1 MSHRTPFA
9 GLTAPDANEPISVDG
24 GGFVYTN
31 PDVIDRFLRVGAVT
45 HKHDGHL
52 AITDPQ
58 LAPSA
63 AVFASGGSLPAGQ
76 DLFVL
81 YTLLDADGGETLPSE
96 AALVTTIAPLENPT
110 DQVQGTFASGTGDLV
125 TGDYYYALTLV
136 DDSGAETGLGPATL
150 VTRPPGFAS
159 GSITLTGLDSQLDPD
174 AAVGWR
180 LWRAINGS
188 DFDLIAI
195 GSDPDYTDDG
205 HVIPN
210 ADGSQRPPAS
220 NVNTN
225 STNTLVVTLPDGIQ
239 EPAVGSAGVTQI
251 GLYISLDGAFLNPC
265 LYEVYPIAS
274 AGNQVI
280 VQTLTLSQGAPPDVS
295 TASRGAS
302 QIDPDTDLLDWHWKR
317 PVATTAD
324 LPAGQAGDARVV
336 ISPFGIWGLA
346 ADGSDWAEISGGGGG
361 GSIDVTDGN
370 TTVTAAS
377 ELSFA
382 GADGTV
388 VTVADFGGGM
398 ARVTVTASAAGGIAV
413 PLESTL
419 VRGTASAGT
428 IDAVALVAHEEVG
441 DILLKFDAF
450 DGSFLHGGFFQ
461 APPEW
466 QLPHTN
472 EWVGPFRDG
481 GITPGAVFLGG
492 VARAWAPNQGLD
504 LNRLTADKFRDGQIE
519 VLYRFHANAGST
531 RWANAAV
538 NIGQVGNDAVGLL
551 ICHNAEQNNFS
562 INLVRSSS
570 IISGVGGIPHPDME
584 ELAHAVYL
592 GSQAPASGDVRRMLV
607 TRIGNTVQA
616 SDFRWP
622 FGQASAETLIAS
634 ASATIPAADRAFY
647 GMVSPHG
654 EASELNSGL
663 YVIAASGSAVVCE
676 EWNQRGFP
684 RERQLVAQFTRAAS
698 GEVSSYVIA
707 SDRGSTDGP
716 DWHTAIQPASITL
729 SAHWCEDNGFLKL
742 EGFAVPSDT
751 NATLLATLRN
761 CPTLQGGHIVVTD
774 ENGTHQT
781 LDIESTGTDAE
792 ITRSTTGTGR
802 INLTGIIVP
811 LLI

>member
-31 PDVIDRFLRVGAVT
+31 PDIIDRFLRVGAVT

-52 AITDPQ
+52 PITDPQ

-63 AVFASGGSLPAGQ
+63 TVFASGGSLPAGQ
-76 DLFVL
+76 DLYVS

-96 AALVTTIAPLENPT
+96 AALVTTIAPLANPT
-110 DQVQGTFASGTGDLV
+110 DQIQGSFASGTGDLV

-136 DDSGAETGLGPATL
+136 DDSGAETGLGPASL

-225 STNTLVVTLPDGIQ
+225 STNLLVVTLPTGVQ

-265 LYEVYPIAS
+265 LYEVYPVAS
-274 AGNQVI
+274 AGNQVF
-280 VQTLTLSQGAPPDVS
+280 VQALTLSQGAPPDVS

-317 PVATTAD
+317 PVATVGD
-324 LPAGQAGDARVV
+324 LPAGQAGDARIV

-346 ADGSDWAEISGGGGG
+346 ADGSAWADITGGGAV
-361 GSIDVTDGN
+361 DVTDGT

-377 ELSFA
+377 ELSFT
-382 GADGTV
+382 GSDGTT
-388 VTVADFGGGM
+388 VTVADVGGGV
-398 ARVTVTASAAGGIAV
+398 ARVTVAAAAAGSISV
-413 PLESTL
+413 PLEQTL
-419 VRGTASAGT
+419 AAGTASAGT
-428 IDAVALVAHEEVG
+428 INAVALVAHEEVG
-441 DILLKFDAF
+441 DILLAFDSF

-461 APPEW
+461 NPPEW
-466 QLPHTN
+466 LLPHTN

-481 GITPGAVFLGG
+481 GITPGATFLGG
-492 VARAWAPNQGLD
+492 VARAWAPNRGLD

-519 VLYRFHANAGST
+519 VLYRFHANSGST

-538 NIGQVGNDAVGLL
+538 NIGQTGSNAVGLL
-551 ICHNAEQNNFS
+551 ICHNAEQGNFS
-562 INLVRSSS
+562 INLVRSAS
-570 IISGVGGIPHPDME
+570 IITGGGGIPHPDMQ
-584 ELAHAVYL
+584 ELAHGVYL
-592 GSQAPASGDVRRMLV
+592 GGQAPASGDVRRMLV
-607 TRIGNTVQA
+607 TRIGNAVTA

-622 FGQASAETLIAS
+622 FGQASAETLVAS
-634 ASATIPAADRAFY
+634 ASATIPGADRAFY
-647 GMVSPHG
+647 GMVAPHG
-654 EASELNSGL
+654 EASELNAGL

-676 EWNQRGFP
+676 EWRQTGYP
-684 RERQLVAQFTRAAS
+684 RERQLVAEFVRAAS
-698 GEVSSYVIA
+698 GETSSYVIA
-707 SDRGSTDGP
+707 SDRGTTDGP
-716 DWHTAIQPASITL
+716 DWHNIIQPSNVTVAG
-729 SAHWCEDNGFLKL
+729 HWCDDNGFVKL
-742 EGFAVPSDT
+742 EGWAIPGASG
-751 NATLLATLRN
+751 ATLIGTLRN
-761 CPTLQGGHIVVTD
+761 CPFLQGGHVVVID
-774 ENGTHQT
+774 EGGTFQI
-781 LDIESTGTDAE
+781 LDIESTGDDAE
-792 ITRSTTGTGR
+792 ITRTTTGTHQ
-802 INLTGIIVP
+802 INLTGITIP
-811 LLI
+811 LSI